1 MVFGVSADSVKSH
14 EKFRRK
20 QELPYH
26 LLADPDHAVC
36 EAYGVW
42 GEKKFMGKS
51 YMGISRT
58 TFLIDAQGK
67 IARVFE
73 GVKPDGHAEEVAE
86 ALQALRQG

>member
-1 MVFGVSADSVKSH
+1 MGVSADSVASH

-26 LLADPDHAVC
+26 LLADTDHSVC

-58 TFLIDAQGK
+58 TFLIDARGK

-86 ALQALRQG
+86 ALKELR